1 MRVGS
6 SARRPASGGQYCH
19 LIAPDYLKRILT
31 GEVQLPK
38 GEFPDGGQTASR

>member
-1 MRVGS
+1 MKVS
-6 SARRPASGGQYCH
+6 SKAHATSGRQYCH

-38 GEFPDGGQTASR
+38 SEFPDGKQTASR